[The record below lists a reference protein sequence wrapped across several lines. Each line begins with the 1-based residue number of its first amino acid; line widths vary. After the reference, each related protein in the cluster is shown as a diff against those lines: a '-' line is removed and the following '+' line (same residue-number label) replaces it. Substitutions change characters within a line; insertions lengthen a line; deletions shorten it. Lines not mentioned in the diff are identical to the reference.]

1 MKYLY
6 QKFGKSG
13 YGKTKSIEIANE
25 LLNNNCKE
33 LNSYKKITPRVGG
46 YFVPEHQDKIKKKI
60 NEASINQAEKKKFRE
75 AVINNYANYTIDY
88 EINIAPGEKQ
98 NIDVLFIYDGT
109 LFIGEG
115 KGPKASGDEPLLRA
129 VLEIETYSRLIV
141 SEQLFSDF
149 LANIPWVKKEVQ
161 SNILKKSVIL
171 FEKKDGKESPM
182 FRQLYQDEYSPIHNL
197 MRKLK
202 VYAIKAE
209 SFCQQNGKVEFF
221 KGFSPLD
228 Y

>member
-75 AVINNYANYTIDY
+75 AVINNYSNYTIY
-88 EINIAPGEKQ
+88 WR
-98 NIDVLFIYDGT
+98 
-109 LFIGEG
+109 
-115 KGPKASGDEPLLRA
+115 KAKYRC
-129 VLEIETYSRLIV
+129 
-141 SEQLFSDF
+141 F
-149 LANIPWVKKEVQ
+149 
-161 SNILKKSVIL
+161 
-171 FEKKDGKESPM
+171 
-182 FRQLYQDEYSPIHNL
+182 
-197 MRKLK
+197 
-202 VYAIKAE
+202 VYI
-209 SFCQQNGKVEFF
+209 
-221 KGFSPLD
+221 
-228 Y
+228 